1 MQSLYVLAMEVGW
14 STWTRDMVV
23 IKMVSLRYVYCKL
36 TICCNKMLLKSTS
49 VKRHLEVKKVVVVFS
64 KKLWDDCYSFR

>member
-1 MQSLYVLAMEVGW
+1 MCAGHGGW
-14 STWTRDMVV
+14 LVDMDEGHGGHKNGV
-23 IKMVSLRYVYCKL
+23 IKVQL
-36 TICCNKMLLKSTS
+36 TICFTKMLLKSTS